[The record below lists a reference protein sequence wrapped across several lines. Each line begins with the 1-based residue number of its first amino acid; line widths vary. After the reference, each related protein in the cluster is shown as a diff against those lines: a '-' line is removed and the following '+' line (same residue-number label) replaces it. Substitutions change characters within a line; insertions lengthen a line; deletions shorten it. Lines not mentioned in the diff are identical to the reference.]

1 MIVSQMM
8 AWDGG
13 ALEEVLEEGYVAV
26 TQTKICLVFQLKREV
41 KSVPTQSWM
50 LSPKLETLT
59 SVKVELY
66 VRVFLLFW
74 RIIVRPAFHSASNIS
89 KGIKLCI

>member
-1 MIVSQMM
+1 M
-8 AWDGG
+8 
-13 ALEEVLEEGYVAV
+13 VLEEGYVAV

-41 KSVPTQSWM
+41 KSVPNQSWV
-50 LSPKLETLT
+50 LSSKMEKPT

-74 RIIVRPAFHSASNIS
+74 RVVVRPAFHSANNIS
-89 KGIKLCI
+89 KGIMMCS

>member
-26 TQTKICLVFQLKREV
+26 TQTNICLVFQLKREV
-41 KSVPTQSWM
+41 KSVPNQSWILGSEM
-50 LSPKLETLT
+50 ETLT
-59 SVKVELY
+59 SVKVEFY
-66 VRVFLLFW
+66 VRIFLLFW
-74 RIIVRPAFHSASNIS
+74 RIVVRPAFHSANDIS
-89 KGIKLCI
+89 KCIMMRS